1 MKGLEKGRNDERGS
15 QSMRIL
21 IGWKPMEVSN
31 DCDLCIGLE
40 LGAGVEFA
48 MADVGNAI
56 VARND

>member
-1 MKGLEKGRNDERGS
+1 
-15 QSMRIL
+15 MRIL